1 MPLVPVFS
9 NYNSDYNNKKTEDN
23 VWGNGR
29 DR

>member
-1 MPLVPVFS
+1 MPRVLVII
-9 NYNSDYNNKKTEDN
+9 NNSDYNNKKTEDN

>member
-1 MPLVPVFS
+1 MPLVPAFS

-23 VWGNGR
+23 VWGKR